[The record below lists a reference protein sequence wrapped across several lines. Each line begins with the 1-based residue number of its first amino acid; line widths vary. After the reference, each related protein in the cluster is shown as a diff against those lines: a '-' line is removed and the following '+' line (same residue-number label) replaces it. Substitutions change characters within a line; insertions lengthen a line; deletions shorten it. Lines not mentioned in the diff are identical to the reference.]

1 MDEMDGMDGWSEEVR
16 DCLEDVFP
24 DLECLM
30 YEVRNCIRGRYT
42 HANTNEELAEY
53 VQSLADE
60 LGSVADDLP
69 DCEDNST
76 LEEVE

>member
-1 MDEMDGMDGWSEEVR
+1 MDGWSEEVR
-16 DCLEDVFP
+16 DCLEDAFS
-24 DLECLM
+24 DLERLM
-30 YEVRNCIRGRYT
+30 YEVRNCVRGCYT

-69 DCEDNST
+69 NCEA
-76 LEEVE
+76 

>member
-1 MDEMDGMDGWSEEVR
+1 MDEMDEMDGWSEEVR
-16 DCLEDVFP
+16 DCLEDVFS
-24 DLECLM
+24 DLERLM
-30 YEVRNCIRGRYT
+30 YEVRNCIRGCYT

-69 DCEDNST
+69 NCEA
-76 LEEVE
+76 

>member
-1 MDEMDGMDGWSEEVR
+1 MDEMDGWSEEVR
-16 DCLEDVFP
+16 DCLEDVFS
-24 DLECLM
+24 DLERLM
-30 YEVRNCIRGRYT
+30 HEVRNCVRGCYT

-69 DCEDNST
+69 NCEA
-76 LEEVE
+76 

>member
-1 MDEMDGMDGWSEEVR
+1 MDEMDGWSEEVR
-16 DCLEDVFP
+16 DCLEDAFS
-24 DLECLM
+24 DLERLM
-30 YEVRNCIRGRYT
+30 YEVRNCVRGCYT

-69 DCEDNST
+69 NCEA
-76 LEEVE
+76 